1 MNLAGLYVA
10 FFKIGSVAYGGGYA
24 MIPLLQREL
33 VMAGWLSLQE
43 FLDVVAI
50 SEMTPGPIAINTAT
64 FVGYRLFG
72 LTGAAVATL
81 AVISP
86 SLILTFVLLHFLN
99 RYQDHPLTQKAM
111 AGIQVAVVILIVSAG
126 LYITPSAILDI
137 KTFILAAAT
146 FMLISKTKVSPILLI
161 FLGGVAGILLSL

>member
-1 MNLAGLYVA
+1 MNLAGLYIA

-33 VMAGWLSLQE
+33 VMSGWLNLQE

-72 LTGAAVATL
+72 LSGAVVATL

-86 SLILTFVLLHFLN
+86 SLILTYVLLHFLD
-99 RYQDHPLTQKAM
+99 RYQDHMLTRRAM

-126 LYITPSAILDI
+126 LYIMPSAII
-137 KTFILAAAT
+137 NIRTFILAGTT
-146 FMLISKTKVSPILLI
+146 FVLMSRTKVSPILLI
-161 FLGGVAGILLSL
+161 FLGGVAGVLMGL

>member
-1 MNLAGLYVA
+1 MNLAGLYIA

-33 VMAGWLSLQE
+33 VMSGWLNLQE

-72 LTGAAVATL
+72 LSGAVVATL

-86 SLILTFVLLHFLN
+86 SLILTYVLLHFLD
-99 RYQDHPLTQKAM
+99 RYQDHMLTRRAM

-126 LYITPSAILDI
+126 LYIMPSAILNI
-137 KTFILAAAT
+137 RTFILAGTT
-146 FMLISKTKVSPILLI
+146 FVLMSRTKVSPILLI
-161 FLGGVAGILLSL
+161 FLGGVAGVLMGL